1 MGNEKMIT
9 TLREKGFRIT
19 KQREIVLDVIAKND
33 GASCKYICHVVKKMD
48 KTIGTATV
56 YRMIKALE
64 DAGIIERIDMIK
76 ISY

>member
-1 MGNEKMIT
+1 M
-9 TLREKGFRIT
+9 
-19 KQREIVLDVIAKND
+19 LDVIAKND